1 MTSTRR
7 KRTLREADIAPPEQP
22 KENSLIHQLRNSF
35 YFANLYQW
43 ICIFGK
49 VVKIDDNLDIEE
61 LETECLKHG
70 STALQGIGLSMLKHL
85 SSHRGLTHELFDEY
99 TRRQF
104 AAKMP
109 NKKNPFGNGETALK
123 FSEFDIFKKLRTLW
137 QMTQLIMMKPEN
149 IRPNMDEQRVD
160 DQTNWRIEPYGWDR
174 KDREYYVL
182 DDNRLYCLT
191 AAPPPSAPSKKT
203 SQKAKAALRA
213 AKRRRLATEASSN
226 DGDAENASGSEDIER
241 PDQVEDEDPLGGSS
255 WECIAI
261 TLDEVRNFLE
271 PLQKTKDA
279 NEKVLRDQIEKHLLP
294 ILEKQEESRK
304 RKMLQRER
312 ELLALEKMAHAK
324 RSSRI
329 AGRAEQR
336 KHEEVE
342 RQEREKRLAEEAAA
356 RKEEEKRLKIERERD
371 TRMVSREKRLRE
383 REARRIQHEEELAQL
398 SEGSKAQEAGRLSER
413 RLKAEIE
420 KNKQA
425 LKDLEEEEDWT
436 FDCVCG
442 LHGQVDDGEHSVAC
456 ERCNVWQH
464 SRCLGIDE
472 EEAERDD
479 FHFICK
485 HCKLA
490 EREKGKPLQKPP
502 QKIKIKLKEP
512 ASTSSTP
519 AAKPISTTPIPLPQI
534 PGMNSKIYVDAK
546 AKQASQTGASQLNGV
561 SLPSTS
567 VSGVARSPEPSPQKH
582 SSPLGD
588 TNNNATASRSSAT
601 IAPQPLWAFPPRKTS
616 INGSLHNPFSS
627 PHPNL
632 LPPDQSPDKSRA
644 YGSIYNSSSPV
655 AQNEYEAGSSST
667 DRPSVLQP
675 TANANALGHGS
686 PAKETKETSAV
697 SSPQKPSQTPKNSA
711 SKTKVL
717 DQPRS
722 SPASIATPRLSPSRP
737 EDNDPLPSSRGGIS
751 PTKNSPSYPRSG
763 SFSFNDA
770 QSAIRSS
777 PAPAV
782 IPPVA
787 ALPPSSPQIDLTPPV
802 KHDSSPARPV
812 SQYSP
817 QPPRSSP
824 LQSPLHK
831 ASSHGA

>member
-7 KRTLREADIAPPEQP
+7 KRSLREADIAPPPEREPQNT
-22 KENSLIHQLRNSF
+22 KENSLINQLRNSF

-49 VVKIDDNLDIEE
+49 VVKIDDNLDIED
-61 LETECLKHG
+61 LETECLKPG
-70 STALQGIGLSMLKHL
+70 SMALQDIGLSMLKHL
-85 SSHRGLTHELFDEY
+85 SSHRGLRHELFDEY

-109 NKKNPFGNGETALK
+109 NKRNPFGNGETALK
-123 FSEFDIFKKLRTLW
+123 FSDFDIFKKLRTLW

-160 DQTNWRIEPYGWDR
+160 DQTNWRVEPYGWDR

-191 AAPPPSAPSKKT
+191 AAPPPAAPSKKS
-203 SQKAKAALRA
+203 SQKAKAAARA
-213 AKRRRLATEASSN
+213 AKRRRLTTEASSN
-226 DGDAENASGSEDIER
+226 DGDAENASGSEDNES
-241 PDQVEDEDPLGGSS
+241 PDQIEDEDPLGGST

-261 TLDEVRNFLE
+261 TLDEVRGFLE

-279 NEKVLRDQIEKHLLP
+279 NEKVLRDQIAGHLLP
-294 ILEKQEESRK
+294 MLEKQEESRK

-342 RQEREKRLAEEAAA
+342 RQEREKRRAEESAL
-356 RKEEEKRLKIERERD
+356 RKEEEKRLKIEKERD

-383 REARRIQHEEELAQL
+383 REARRIQHEEELSQL
-398 SEGSKAQEAGRLSER
+398 SEGSKSQEAGRLSER

-425 LKDLEEEEDWT
+425 LKDLEDEEDWT

-464 SRCLGIDE
+464 SRCLGIGE
-472 EEAERDD
+472 EEAEQDD
-479 FHFICK
+479 FHLICN
-485 HCKLA
+485 HCQKA
-490 EREKGKPLQKPP
+490 EREKDKPQQKP
-502 QKIKIKLKEP
+502 QKIKLKVKEP
-512 ASTSSTP
+512 ASTASTP
-519 AAKPISTTPIPLPQI
+519 TAKPISTTPIPLPQI
-534 PGMNSKIYVDAK
+534 PGMNSKVYVDIRAK
-546 AKQASQTGASQLNGV
+546 KSSKASASQLNGV

-567 VSGVARSPEPSPQKH
+567 VSGAAKSPEPSPQKH

-588 TNNNATASRSSAT
+588 NNTTAPRSSAT
-601 IAPQPLWAFPPRKTS
+601 IAPEPSWAFPPRKPS
-616 INGSLHNPFSS
+616 INSSLHNPFSS

-644 YGSIYNSSSPV
+644 YGSIYNSSSPA
-655 AQNEYEAGSSST
+655 AQNPNETGSST
-667 DRPSVLQP
+667 IDRPPILQP
-675 TANANALGHGS
+675 ATNATALGHGS
-686 PAKETKETSAV
+686 PAKETKEPAAG

-711 SKTKVL
+711 SNTKF

-722 SPASIATPRLSPSRP
+722 SPVSMSTPRLSPSRP
-737 EDNDPLPSSRGGIS
+737 EDNDPLPSFRGGIS
-751 PTKNSPSYPRSG
+751 PTKNSPSHPRSASI
-763 SFSFNDA
+763 SFTDV
-770 QSAIRSS
+770 QSS
-777 PAPAV
+777 PAPAPA
-782 IPPVA
+782 ILPPVA
-787 ALPPSSPQIDLTPPV
+787 ALSPTTPEVDLTPPV

-812 SQYSP
+812 SQRGL
-817 QPPRSSP
+817 QP
-824 LQSPLHK
+824 LQSSPVQSK
-831 ASSHGA
+831 TYDASSQ